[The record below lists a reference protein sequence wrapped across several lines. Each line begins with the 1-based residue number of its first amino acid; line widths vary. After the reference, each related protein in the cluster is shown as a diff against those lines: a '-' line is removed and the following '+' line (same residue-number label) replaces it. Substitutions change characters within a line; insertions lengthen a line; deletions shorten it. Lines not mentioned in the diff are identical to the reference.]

1 MKKVLLGFMIILGFS
16 CKTTHQTYR
25 ENIDTTFDSYIN
37 SKNIGDYEKL
47 TTFMPDE
54 VFDIYPKE
62 SVIAALK
69 SSEQQVG
76 VLKIKKYKIVDYG
89 QFLPN
94 DKKIYSK
101 LKYEA
106 SFAVVSS
113 KPYNELV
120 FKHLQREFGE
130 KNVKFDNTLNLYLVD
145 QATSYT
151 IAIGENHGKSWKYI
165 EYTPKTGEKII
176 SLIIPTDV
184 WRKLK

>member
-1 MKKVLLGFMIILGFS
+1 MKKGLLGFLIILVFS
-16 CKTTHQTYR
+16 CKTIHQTYR
-25 ENIDTTFDSYIN
+25 ENIDNTFDSYITN
-37 SKNIGDYEKL
+37 RNLGDYEKL
-47 TTFMPDE
+47 VTFMPNE

-62 SVIAALK
+62 SVIATLK

-76 VLKIKKYKIVDYG
+76 VLKIKKYKIIDYG
-89 QFLPN
+89 QFLPS

-106 SFAVVSS
+106 SIVVESS

-120 FKHLQREFGE
+120 FKYLQKEFGE

-145 QATSYT
+145 KVTSYT
-151 IAIGENHGKSWKYI
+151 IAIGENHGQSWKYI
-165 EYTPKTGEKII
+165 EYTPKTDEKII

-184 WRKLK
+184 WIKLK